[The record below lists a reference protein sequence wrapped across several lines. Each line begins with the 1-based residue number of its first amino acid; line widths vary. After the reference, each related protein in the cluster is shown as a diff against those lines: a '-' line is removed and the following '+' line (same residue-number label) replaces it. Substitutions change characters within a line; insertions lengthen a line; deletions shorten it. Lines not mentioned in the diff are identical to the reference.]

1 MCLATTKQ
9 FAMVNLAISKK
20 LLTEGQPE
28 MPRFLLAIFIVLL
41 SFPVHTKAQSA
52 AQLVGTWKLVSAKIT
67 TDKGEVRDSWGSHPA
82 GLLTYTP
89 DGRMSAIL
97 TLGNRKPLSVSDF
110 ISAPSPERAEAFAS
124 MTAYAGR
131 YTLTGDKVV
140 HHVEVASMPNDV
152 GAKMER
158 VVVHVDA
165 ERLVVHV
172 DAERLVL
179 RVAKPY
185 LRGGMMVQSQELVW
199 QKVK

>member
-1 MCLATTKQ
+1 MARL
-9 FAMVNLAISKK
+9 
-20 LLTEGQPE
+20 
-28 MPRFLLAIFIVLL
+28 LLAIFPLL
-41 SFPVHTKAQSA
+41 ISFPVRAHAQSSDK
-52 AQLVGTWKLVSAKIT
+52 LVGTWKLVSAKIT
-67 TDKGEVRDSWGSHPA
+67 TDKGEVRDSWGPNPEV
-82 GLLTYTP
+82 LLMYTA

-97 TLGNRKPLSVSDF
+97 ALGNRKPLSVSDF
-110 ISAPSPERAEAFAS
+110 ISAPVPERAEAFAS

-131 YTLTGDKVV
+131 YTYSGDKVV

-152 GAKMER
+152 GAHMER
-158 VVVHVDA
+158 VVVH
-165 ERLVVHV
+165 L